1 LVNPSRPASPS
12 IAVQDRYIELHA
24 RLTRLTVIAAAVIS
38 MLGLVERWGHWRDV
52 ALIFGLQTAVVAY
65 NTFVNLVLLKRIG
78 TTGGELLRTSV
89 NILVTIVTAHVCD
102 WPLACW
108 LWLPFV
114 ALAYDH
120 VNERLANATVI
131 SFCTALDA
139 FAIYEGVHWRYPVSF
154 TLLAVFCSFISRVRF
169 EELRRMLRDAD
180 EQRRA
185 LQAAH
190 GSLTETS
197 GRLQTEM
204 EAREHAEIE
213 LRHAQKLEA
222 VGRLAA
228 GIAHEINTPVQF
240 VGDNV
245 QFLKQASCDLLL
257 LIEHYRSAIEVL
269 ATDASKASVVAD
281 VNQAEADADLL
292 YLVDNLPRA
301 ATATMEGLQRI
312 AVIVRSMKEFAHPT
326 QKEMVPMDVN
336 HGILTTLT
344 IARSEYKHVAEVET
358 ELGDLPRV
366 TCFPGDVNQVLLNII
381 VNAAHA
387 IGDVVTGTETKGR
400 IQVRTR
406 LDGEFVE
413 IAISDT
419 GGGIPDKI
427 RSLVYDPFFT
437 TKEVGRG
444 TGQGLSIARQI
455 VVDKHGGALTF
466 DSKMGEGTTFYIR
479 LPVEGCARSSDP
491 TAHAA

>member
-1 LVNPSRPASPS
+1 
-12 IAVQDRYIELHA
+12 
-24 RLTRLTVIAAAVIS
+24 LTRLTVTAAAVIS
-38 MLGLVERWGHWRDV
+38 LLGVIERWGQWRDV
-52 ALIFGLQTAVVAY
+52 AFMFCLQTVVVAF
-65 NTFVNLVLLKRIG
+65 NTFVNLFLMKRIG
-78 TTGGELLRTSV
+78 STAGEILRMSV
-89 NILVTIVTAHVCD
+89 NIVVALVTAHYCD

-120 VNERLANATVI
+120 VNERLANGAI
-131 SFCTALDA
+131 FSYCAALDIFA
-139 FAIYEGVHWRYPVSF
+139 FYEGVHWHYPVSF
-154 TLLAVFCSFISRVRF
+154 TLLALFSSSISRVRF
-169 EELRRMLRDAD
+169 DELRAMLHDAD
-180 EQRRA
+180 EQRRE
-185 LQAAH
+185 LQEAH
-190 GSLTETS
+190 GSLSEAS
-197 GRLQTEM
+197 GRLQAEM
-204 EAREHAEIE
+204 EARQHAEVE

-245 QFLKQASCDLLL
+245 QFLKQANADLLL
-257 LIEHYRSAIEVL
+257 LIEHYRSAIELL
-269 ATDASKASVVAD
+269 ATDASKATVVAD
-281 VNQAEADADLL
+281 VNQAEEAADLT
-292 YLVDNLPRA
+292 YLVDHLPRA
-301 ATATMEGLQRI
+301 ITATMEGLQRI
-312 AVIVRSMKEFAHPT
+312 AVIVRSMKEFAHPN
-326 QKEMVPMDVN
+326 QVEMVPMDVN

-358 ELGDLPRV
+358 ELGELPRV

-387 IGDVVTGTETKGR
+387 IGDIVEGSDAKGR

-406 LDGEFVE
+406 LDGDFVE

-419 GGGIPDKI
+419 GGGIPEKI
-427 RSLVYDPFFT
+427 QSLVYDPFFT

-455 VVDKHGGALTF
+455 VVDKHAGTLTF
-466 DSKMGEGTTFYIR
+466 DTKMGEGTTFYIR
-479 LPVEGCARSSDP
+479 LPVEGRGRMEG
-491 TAHAA
+491 AAANAA